1 MTDKL
6 FLKGRAGTV
15 SRGATAWLMLLPLAA
30 ALVLFAV
37 FPSIYVAALSFTKS
51 TLGQPFRS
59 WIGWANYY
67 WLLGGGDRVFVPS
80 LLRAT
85 IFAVVVSMV
94 ELALGL
100 ALAVRLTSLRRG
112 GRLLRSVL
120 LLPLM
125 TPPVLVGVAW
135 KLLLAP
141 GGGRFALL
149 PPLHDFGIIRSR
161 LRLELLQN
169 ALAGLLRGLLPI
181 GKSGF
186 LESSHGD
193 VVTSLLVWIGVVRSG
208 CMRCP
213 TFIHVVVNIGGG
225 EREAVCIGSHASM
238 TNALS
243 PFLHMPHVWRL
254 HDARRWLCKHPRHA
268 DTGQSGVNCFTPAGI
283 GGPGWPA
290 SSGVYRHD
298 LGVSEAWTPCAHAR
312 ASRLGR
318 ERARHDCRVRP
329 PGGGSEPVARLGV
342 GVRSI
347 VLGDQLHACRADFTC
362 LPPPRSGFRRPGK
375 SAAGLGAPFHE

>member
-141 GGGRFALL
+141 GGGLINGELLSLGLIAEPVSFLGTTPWALMSIMVADVWQWTPFVALL
-149 PPLHDFGIIRSR
+149 AYAALRQVPDDVVEAAWLDGARPAAVFWKIQLPLTAHLLFAIFV
-161 LRLELLQN
+161 LRLIM
-169 ALAGLLRGLLPI
+169 AFKI
-181 GKSGF
+181 F
-186 LESSHGD
+186 D
-193 VVTSLLVWIGVVRSG
+193 LVYIL
-208 CMRCP
+208 
-213 TFIHVVVNIGGG
+213 TF
-225 EREAVCIGSHASM
+225 
-238 TNALS
+238 
-243 PFLHMPHVWRL
+243 
-254 HDARRWLCKHPRHA
+254 
-268 DTGQSGVNCFTPAGI
+268 
-283 GGPGWPA
+283 GGPGNA
-290 SSGVYRHD
+290 TD
-298 LGVSEAWTPCAHAR
+298 M
-312 ASRLGR
+312 
-318 ERARHDCRVRP
+318 
-329 PGGGSEPVARLGV
+329 
-342 GVRSI
+342 
-347 VLGDQLHACRADFTC
+347 
-362 LPPPRSGFRRPGK
+362 SGFTIWRTGLREFDVGRAAAQTVVFAVFVSVLLTPLLWLQRRTEDH
-375 SAAGLGAPFHE
+375 AA